1 MSKIRLFLFMMIFSS
16 LNTSHAASDGL
27 NGEALF
33 VEKCAMC
40 HRERGMGTGLLAR
53 RMETALLEE
62 RTDLNS
68 QAVIIMARMGI
79 GNMPRISRGEVSDEQ
94 LQAIAD
100 YLSKK

>member
-16 LNTSHAASDGL
+16 LNTSHAASDDL

>member
-1 MSKIRLFLFMMIFSS
+1 
-16 LNTSHAASDGL
+16 
-27 NGEALF
+27 
-33 VEKCAMC
+33 MC